1 LRFAEAPRA
10 IARGTILAPLTSMD
24 RSLVDYIAYVQSVAP
39 LSPEQELKLA
49 RRWHERGDLAARNEL
64 IRAHLRY
71 VLPIVR
77 RYDRPA
83 ASLRELLA
91 AGNLGLLHAL
101 DKFQPERGFR
111 FVTYAKYW
119 IRAYASEC
127 AVDNANPVFRQSR
140 LLRKVRRAYT
150 LATNQ
155 VGEGTAAR
163 ALVADRLGLEAREVD
178 ELLTLVEHRR
188 VSLEALTAE
197 ASSAG
202 SCPLSNR
209 DSPEQTLL
217 NEDERRLL
225 GRAVREALQNL
236 DARERRIVEHRLMA
250 DDEAA
255 LTLKQLGEEFGVSR
269 ERVRQLEVRL
279 RRKLAERLRGIRD
292 AEAQLPEVAA

>member
-1 LRFAEAPRA
+1 
-10 IARGTILAPLTSMD
+10 MD
-24 RSLVDYIAYVQSVAP
+24 RSLLDYIAYIQRVAP

-49 RRWHERGDLAARNEL
+49 RRWRDRGDLAARNEL

-101 DKFQPERGFR
+101 DKFEPERGFR

-127 AVDNANPVFRQSR
+127 AIDNSSPVFRQSR

-150 LATNQ
+150 LASNQ
-155 VGEGTAAR
+155 IGEGTAAR
-163 ALVADRLGLEAREVD
+163 ALVASRLGLDTREVD
-178 ELLTLVEHRR
+178 ELVTLVEHRR
-188 VSLEALTAE
+188 VSLEALTAV
-197 ASSAG
+197 SSTAE
-202 SCPLSNR
+202 SCPLSSR

-225 GRAVREALQNL
+225 GRAVREALQSL
-236 DARERRIVEHRLMA
+236 DPRERRIVEQRLMA

-279 RRKLAERLRGIRD
+279 RRKLADRLRGIRE
-292 AEAQLPEVAA
+292 AEAQLQEVAA

>member
-1 LRFAEAPRA
+1 
-10 IARGTILAPLTSMD
+10 MD
-24 RSLVDYIAYVQSVAP
+24 RSLADYIAHVRSLAP

-49 RRWHERGDLAARNEL
+49 RRWHDHGDLAARDEL

-101 DKFQPERGFR
+101 EKFEPGRGFR

-127 AVDNANPVFRQSR
+127 AIDNSNPIFRQSR

-150 LATNQ
+150 VACSQ
-155 VGEGTAAR
+155 IGEGTAAR
-163 ALVADRLGLEAREVD
+163 ALVAARLGLGAREVD
-178 ELLTLVEHRR
+178 ELVTLVEHRA
-188 VSLEALTAE
+188 VSLETLTAE
-197 ASSAG
+197 ANGAA
-202 SCPLSNR
+202 SCPLSSR

-225 GRAVREALQNL
+225 GSAVRKALQNL
-236 DARERRIVEHRLMA
+236 DPRERRIVERRLMA

-269 ERVRQLEVRL
+269 ERVRQLEARL
-279 RRKLAERLRGIRD
+279 RRKLADRLRAIR
-292 AEAQLPEVAA
+292 EPQLPEVAA